1 MSDFSKST
9 ITIEAPLAEVEKTI
23 FAIAKFP
30 QWSTAIKSV
39 EVLASDGQGRVTQA
53 KLVID
58 AGMLKDRVVLDYDWS
73 GAPSTLAFSF
83 NDADLLTA
91 MDGSYSIKALDES
104 STEVTYE
111 LEVGISMPIPAMMR
125 KKAEKATIDL
135 ALTQLK
141 TYLEG

>member
-9 ITIEAPLAEVEKTI
+9 ITIEVPLAEVEKTL
-23 FAIAKFP
+23 FAIGKYP

-91 MDGSYSIKALDES
+91 MDGSYSIRGIDEG

-111 LEVGISMPIPAMMR
+111 LEVGISMPIPSMMR
-125 KKAEKATIDL
+125 KNAEKATIDL
-135 ALTQLK
+135 ALAQLK

>member
-9 ITIEAPLAEVEKTI
+9 ITIEAPLAAVERTL
-23 FAIAKFP
+23 FAIDKYP
-30 QWSTAIKSV
+30 QWSSAIKAV

-53 KLVID
+53 KLAID
-58 AGMLKDRVVLDYDWS
+58 AGALKDRVVLDYDWS

-91 MDGSYSIKALDES
+91 MDGAYSIRGIDEG

-111 LEVGISMPIPAMMR
+111 LEVGISMPIPSMMR

-135 ALTQLK
+135 ALKELK
-141 TYLEG
+141 AHLES